1 MTPYQ
6 KLASLPN
13 WESHLSKVFT
23 KEILEKTLKTKTPL
37 QAAKEKKK
45 ARDELMKVALP
56 KFLNILPV
64 NMTDG

>member
-1 MTPYQ
+1 M
-6 KLASLPN
+6 
-13 WESHLSKVFT
+13 T
-23 KEILEKTLKTKTPL
+23 KEILENLRKRKTPL

-64 NMTDG
+64 NITDG

>member
-6 KLASLPN
+6 KLISLPN
-13 WESHLSKVFT
+13 WESHLRKEFT
-23 KEILEKTLKTKTPL
+23 KELLQRLQKRKTPL

-64 NMTDG
+64 IMTDG

>member
-1 MTPYQ
+1 M
-6 KLASLPN
+6 
-13 WESHLSKVFT
+13 
-23 KEILEKTLKTKTPL
+23 LEKTLKTRTPL

-56 KFLNILPV
+56 KFLNILPL